1 MTGQVGGTRESGRAR
16 TIPEATV
23 ARLAVYL
30 RILSGLGDRQGER
43 QSMISSE
50 ELAQS
55 AGVNSAKLRKDLSF
69 LGSYGIRGVGYEVG
83 TLTEEISRA
92 LGAHRAHRVAL
103 VGLGNLGQALAGYP
117 GLRRPRLRHLRP
129 VRRRPGRVGRDVAG
143 LPIQH
148 IQDAVAVCRASG
160 VTIGVIATPA
170 SAAQEVADI
179 LVAAGVRS
187 ILNFAPGVLTVP
199 DGVEVRHVDLS
210 LELQIL
216 AFHESRRAG
225 DAPDGGPRADEPAR
239 RSSRC
244 RPSTVPPATHADRG
258 GGGDVMND
266 GRTPPG
272 GHPDN
277 VVAIRSR
284 IARRRGFSAA
294 ATLWSVS
301 QGLRAGVPPRARSTS

>member
-1 MTGQVGGTRESGRAR
+1 
-16 TIPEATV
+16 
-23 ARLAVYL
+23 
-30 RILSGLGDRQGER
+30 
-43 QSMISSE
+43 MISSD

-117 GLRRPRLRHLRP
+117 GFAGRGFVISALFDAD
-129 VRRRPGRVGRDVAG
+129 PGRVGNDVAG
-143 LPIQH
+143 LRIQH
-148 IQDAVAVCRASG
+148 INDAATVCRSSG
-160 VTIGVIATPA
+160 VTIGVIAVPA

-225 DAPDGGPRADEPAR
+225 DVADGPQTAKGPLGAASHDAP
-239 RSSRC
+239 SRQ
-244 RPSTVPPATHADRG
+244 
-258 GGGDVMND
+258 
-266 GRTPPG
+266 TPVIKAPLTKT
-272 GHPDN
+272 PLPKAPLPKAPLTTAPLTQAA
-277 VVAIRSR
+277 VV
-284 IARRRGFSAA
+284 
-294 ATLWSVS
+294 
-301 QGLRAGVPPRARSTS
+301 TS